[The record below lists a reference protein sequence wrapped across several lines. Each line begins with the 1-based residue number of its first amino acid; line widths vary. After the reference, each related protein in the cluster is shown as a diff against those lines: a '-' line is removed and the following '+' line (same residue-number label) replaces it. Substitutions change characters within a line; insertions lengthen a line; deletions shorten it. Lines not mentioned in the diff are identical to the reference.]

1 LLALVP
7 LAAALA
13 AVSAA
18 LDLGLSA
25 PWTFT
30 LMIADGQIGLLETLA
45 GCVLAGALAGA
56 VVVAA
61 RTPAD
66 ATGSATGNF

>member
-1 LLALVP
+1 VAALLALVP
-7 LAAALA
+7 LAAGLL

-18 LDLGLSA
+18 LDLGFSA

-45 GCVLAGALAGA
+45 GCMVAGALAGA
-56 VVVAA
+56 VVVA
-61 RTPAD
+61 RRPPAL
-66 ATGSATGNF
+66 